1 MFKLSLCPSDAQ
13 AKADSYPYLGGGG
26 GGEGVVVATPLGL
39 LQHIKHSTQKG
50 MYLFSYVYV
59 YLNHVNVH
67 TGIND
72 AVS

>member
-1 MFKLSLCPSDAQ
+1 MHKQKQTLILISE
-13 AKADSYPYLGGGG
+13 G

-59 YLNHVNVH
+59 CLSHVNVH

-72 AVS
+72 AVC